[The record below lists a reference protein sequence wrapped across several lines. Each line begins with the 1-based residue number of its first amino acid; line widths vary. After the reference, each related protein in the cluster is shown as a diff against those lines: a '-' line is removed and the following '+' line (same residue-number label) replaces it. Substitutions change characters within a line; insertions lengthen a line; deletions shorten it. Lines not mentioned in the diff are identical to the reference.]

1 MPAPASSDLDAAYG
15 PKELERLRLLGL
27 ASNKEVRRFKVA
39 INTACPLRCEYCFID
54 KDSGETI
61 GWNHV
66 ESLVRFQ
73 LSSPGKVK
81 KLLLY
86 GGEPFVNFEIAREI
100 ALYARAEALKA
111 GKDLDLSICTS
122 AGLPLKREWLEFLAE
137 QRFFLSVSM
146 DGDAETHDAHRKMKG
161 GKGSHAAMLPNLPA
175 IFDTIGKRRSMA
187 IQCVHPE
194 NVEDMLDNYK
204 TLVGYGFE
212 NIEIEVIHGFGWKD
226 TKQHFR
232 PMLAKVFDYI
242 WEEAHQGR
250 FRFVVCSLV
259 PLMLKEGVTL
269 EDWCPFHSSMET
281 YPDGNFSFYPF
292 AFVDWDGR
300 KKSKVGSAEE
310 GVPERYRG
318 CTFDLSSEQCKTC
331 TSNYYSNPQVNEGN
345 DPYRW
350 RTEMARAFMDRV
362 ALAAKTDPIMRD
374 YLKEA
379 LVRCRIS

>member
-1 MPAPASSDLDAAYG
+1 MSALSELSTAYG
-15 PKELERLRLLGL
+15 PKELKRLRALGL
-27 ASNKEVRRFKVA
+27 ASNKEIRRFKVA

-61 GWNHV
+61 SWEHV
-66 ESLVRFQ
+66 QNLVRFQ
-73 LSSPGKVK
+73 LSSPGAVK

-86 GGEPFVNFEIAREI
+86 GGEPFLNFELVREI
-100 ALYARAEALKA
+100 SLYARAEAAKA

-122 AGLPLKREWLEFLAE
+122 AALPLKREWLEFLAS

-146 DGDAETHDAHRKMKG
+146 DGEKSTHDQRRVYKNG
-161 GKGSHAAMLPNLPA
+161 RGSYAAMLPNLPI
-175 IFDTIGKRRSMA
+175 IFEMIGKRRAMA
-187 IQCVHPE
+187 IQCVHPD
-194 NVEDMLDNYK
+194 NVEKMLDNYK
-204 TLVGYGFE
+204 TLVGLGFE

-226 TKQHFR
+226 AKQHFR
-232 PMLAKVFDYI
+232 PMLEKVFEYI
-242 WEEAHQGR
+242 WQEAHQGR

-269 EDWCPFHSSMET
+269 EDWCPLHSSMET
-281 YPDGNFSFYPF
+281 YPDGNYSFYPF

-300 KKSKVGSAEE
+300 KKSKVGAASE
-310 GVPERYRG
+310 GVARRYRD
-318 CTFDLSSEQCKTC
+318 CTFDLNSDQCRNC
-331 TSNYYSNPQVNEGN
+331 TSDYYSNSRVNEGN

-362 ALAAKTDPIMRD
+362 ALAARTDPLMKA

-379 LVRCRIS
+379 LIRCRIS

>member
-1 MPAPASSDLDAAYG
+1 MRASASSELDAAYG
-15 PKELERLRLLGL
+15 PRELERLRALGL
-27 ASNKEVRRFKVA
+27 ASNKEIRRFKVA

-61 GWNHV
+61 GWKHV
-66 ESLVRFQ
+66 ENLVRFQ
-73 LSSPGKVK
+73 LSSPGAVK

-86 GGEPFVNFEIAREI
+86 GGEPFMNFEIVREI
-100 ALYARAEALKA
+100 SLYARAEAARA

-122 AGLPLKREWLEFLAE
+122 AALPLKREWLEFLAE

-146 DGDAETHDAHRKMKG
+146 DGDAGTHDRRRVFKDG
-161 GKGSHAAMLPNLPA
+161 RGSHAAMLPNLPA
-175 IFDTIGKRRSMA
+175 IFETIGKRRAMA
-187 IQCVHPE
+187 IQCVHPD
-194 NVEDMLDNYK
+194 NVERMLENYK
-204 TLVGYGFE
+204 TLVGLGFE
-212 NIEIEVIHGFGWKD
+212 NVEIEVIHGFGWAEAKR
-226 TKQHFR
+226 HFR
-232 PMLAKVFDYI
+232 PMLAKVFDWI

-259 PLMLKEGVTL
+259 PLMLKEGVVL

-292 AFVDWDGR
+292 AFVDWEGR
-300 KKSKVGSAEE
+300 AKSKVGGASE
-310 GVPERYRG
+310 GVPERWRD
-318 CTFDLSSEQCKTC
+318 CTFDLDSERCRGC
-331 TSNYYSNPQVNEGN
+331 TSDYYKDARVNEGN

-362 ALAAKTDPIMRD
+362 ALAAKTDPVMRE

>member
-1 MPAPASSDLDAAYG
+1 MSAPASCSLTC
-15 PKELERLRLLGL
+15 
-27 ASNKEVRRFKVA
+27 NKEIRRFKVA

-61 GWNHV
+61 SRSHV
-66 ESLVRFQ
+66 ENLVRFQ

-86 GGEPFVNFEIAREI
+86 GGEPFLNFDIVRET

-146 DGDAETHDAHRKMKG
+146 DGDAETHDAHRRMKG
-161 GKGSHAAMLPNLPA
+161 GRGSHAGMLPNLKT

-187 IQCVHPE
+187 IQCVHPD
-194 NVEDMLDNYK
+194 NVEKMLDNYK

-212 NIEIEVIHGFGWKD
+212 NIEIEVIHGFGWKQ
-226 TKQHFR
+226 TKHHFR
-232 PMLAKVFDYI
+232 PMLARVFDWI

-300 KKSKVGSAEE
+300 KKSKVGSASE
-310 GVPERYRG
+310 GVPERYRS
-318 CTFDLSSEQCKTC
+318 CTFDLASDQCKTC
-331 TSNYYSNPQVNEGN
+331 TSTYYSNPQVNEGN

-362 ALAAKTDPIMRD
+362 ALASRTDPVMKE

-379 LVRCRIS
+379 LIRCRIS

>member
-1 MPAPASSDLDAAYG
+1 MSAPASCSLTC
-15 PKELERLRLLGL
+15 
-27 ASNKEVRRFKVA
+27 NKEIRRFKVA

-61 GWNHV
+61 ARSHV
-66 ESLVRFQ
+66 ENLVRFQ
-73 LSSPGKVK
+73 LSSPGQVK

-86 GGEPFVNFEIAREI
+86 GGEPFLDFDIVRDT
-100 ALYARAEALKA
+100 ALYARAEAVKA

-146 DGDAETHDAHRKMKG
+146 DGDAKTHDAHRRMKG
-161 GKGSHAAMLPNLPA
+161 GRGSHARMLPNLKT

-187 IQCVHPE
+187 IQCVHPD
-194 NVEDMLDNYK
+194 NVERMLDNYR

-212 NIEIEVIHGFGWKD
+212 NIEIEVIHGFGWKE
-226 TKQHFR
+226 TKHLFR
-232 PMLAKVFDYI
+232 PMLAKVFDWI

-300 KKSKVGSAEE
+300 KKSKVGSASE
-310 GVPERYRG
+310 GVPARYRS
-318 CTFDLSSEQCKTC
+318 CTFDLDSDQCKTC
-331 TSNYYSNPQVNEGN
+331 TSTYYNNPMVNEGN

-362 ALAAKTDPIMRD
+362 ALAARTDPVMKD

-379 LVRCRIS
+379 LIRCRIS